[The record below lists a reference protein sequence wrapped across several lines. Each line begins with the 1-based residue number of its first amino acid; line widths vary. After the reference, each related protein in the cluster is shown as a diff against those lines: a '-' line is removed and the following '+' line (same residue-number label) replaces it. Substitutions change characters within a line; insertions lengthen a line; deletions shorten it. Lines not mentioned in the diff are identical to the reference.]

1 MRRKVLEGNYYI
13 PHKLI
18 KSLSS
23 NLPSNLSTNES
34 GEKRYEARIE
44 KEVGV
49 RIENDVLKKDGYD
62 SILVKAVVI
71 WLQPGKIIF
80 IIEPTRAEIMQRKF
94 ELNTEL
100 KVHYNG
106 NIFLADEMT
115 YSDKPFH
122 PILYTSFLSPDPTF
136 RAGVTGFDWEMA
148 RHWKKP
154 AWTPDEY
161 AAHFANPLIEK
172 VRNLD
177 GYYPM
182 VLDNGEKTIRVTAK
196 PFDGLAYDFLGYP
209 SKYCVSSTKPMYVLL
224 ETKSYFERRYFDIEK
239 GCVLKDDVK
248 ELECTEVQYPFFPYH
263 PVLTVSSLSSPS

>member
-23 NLPSNLSTNES
+23 NLPSNLSTPESGDKHSTTNES

-44 KEVGV
+44 KEVVV

-115 YSDKPFH
+115 HSDKPFH

-136 RAGVTGFDWEMA
+136 RACVTGFDWEMA
-148 RHWKKP
+148 RHWKK
-154 AWTPDEY
+154 ARMDS
-161 AAHFANPLIEK
+161 
-172 VRNLD
+172 R
-177 GYYPM
+177 
-182 VLDNGEKTIRVTAK
+182 
-196 PFDGLAYDFLGYP
+196 
-209 SKYCVSSTKPMYVLL
+209 
-224 ETKSYFERRYFDIEK
+224 
-239 GCVLKDDVK
+239 
-248 ELECTEVQYPFFPYH
+248 
-263 PVLTVSSLSSPS
+263 